1 MVGDNALREILL
13 LAFELV
19 FIFCVIYAMI
29 TDYRWLHIPN
39 AVSIMLAAAFF
50 PFAWLAGPAIPFW
63 PHVAIA
69 GAVFL
74 LLFGFFAMGWLGG
87 GDVKLV
93 SAIMLWAGPSHGVSF
108 MVLFALF
115 GGVFALILVSLRY
128 ALLYHPRIE
137 TIAVLNKFS
146 RWARAGLCPYA
157 LPIGLAALCTAPAI
171 FAKAGM

>member
-1 MVGDNALREILL
+1 LKQVLL
-13 LAFELV
+13 LAFELI

-29 TDYRWLHIPN
+29 TDYRRLHIPN
-39 AVSIMLAAAFF
+39 AVSILLAAAFF

-63 PHVAIA
+63 PHVLVA

-93 SAIMLWAGPSHGVSF
+93 GAIMLWAGPSHGANF
-108 MVLFALF
+108 IVLFALF
-115 GGVFALILVSLRY
+115 GGVFALMLLSLRY
-128 ALLYHPRIE
+128 ALLQYPRIE
-137 TIAVLNKFS
+137 AIPVLSKFS

-157 LPIGLAALCTAPAI
+157 LPIGVAALCSAPAI
-171 FAKAGM
+171 FAKVGA